1 MTSEGY
7 DALLSRIM
15 DIAETAT
22 FKRPITKPVHSS
34 GTGERGGGIKRRQW
48 ANEDDTLAHMQ
59 YGSKKFAGPGPSSS
73 RGSSGWPR
81 GGRGGGH
88 SGGAGQHGDSS
99 NHGGRGGGGHR
110 GTRGRA
116 GHAGNHYKKWR
127 GPHSWK
133 KY

>member
-1 MTSEGY
+1 
-7 DALLSRIM
+7 M

-34 GTGERGGGIKRRQW
+34 STRGSGIKRRQW
-48 ANEDDTLAHMQ
+48 VNEDDTLAHRQ
-59 YGSKKFAGPGPSSS
+59 YGNKKFAGPGPSSS
-73 RGSSGWPR
+73 RGNNGWPR

-88 SGGAGQHGDSS
+88 PGGAGRHADSS
-99 NHGGRGGGGHR
+99 NQGRGGSRGCGGGGYR
-110 GTRGRA
+110 GTGGRA

-127 GPHSWK
+127 GPQSWK